1 MPRPLLDR
9 MEIIHIDGYTAQEKI
24 EISKRH
30 LMPKVFAEN
39 SIEPHELQITDEAIR
54 DVIRYYTSES
64 GVRNL
69 ERELATIARKSAKD
83 ILLSKKKTSHI
94 VVDEKNLEKYLGVKK
109 YHYGIKEEKNLVGV
123 TTGLAWTEVGGD
135 MLFIEAVDMPGK
147 GIVKQTGKLGD
158 VMKESIDTAYSVV
171 RSHAISLG
179 INPEVFDK
187 VDIHVHVPEGAT
199 PKDGPSAGITMYTTL
214 VSVLTKIPVRNDVA
228 MTGEIT
234 LQGRVLPIGGLKEK
248 LLSAL
253 RGGIK
258 TVVIPKGNEK
268 DLRDLPKNVV
278 ENLKIVL
285 ADNVA
290 EVLEVALECP
300 VKPLIEHKT
309 CEATSK
315 RADA

>member
-1 MPRPLLDR
+1 
-9 MEIIHIDGYTAQEKI
+9 
-24 EISKRH
+24 
-30 LMPKVFAEN
+30 
-39 SIEPHELQITDEAIR
+39 
-54 DVIRYYTSES
+54 
-64 GVRNL
+64 
-69 ERELATIARKSAKD
+69 
-83 ILLSKKKTSHI
+83 
-94 VVDEKNLEKYLGVKK
+94 
-109 YHYGIKEEKNLVGV
+109 
-123 TTGLAWTEVGGD
+123 
-135 MLFIEAVDMPGK
+135 
-147 GIVKQTGKLGD
+147 
-158 VMKESIDTAYSVV
+158 
-171 RSHAISLG
+171 
-179 INPEVFDK
+179 
-187 VDIHVHVPEGAT
+187 
-199 PKDGPSAGITMYTTL
+199 
-214 VSVLTKIPVRNDVA
+214 